1 MWLMY
6 NLNKRGHYINMNE
19 FYRNI
24 YDALIMLN
32 GLEKD
37 LNIRHFSPNELK
49 VFYTIVTQS
58 TFNEAGSNISEIV
71 DHSGMS
77 RSTVYKTLKK
87 LSNEGI
93 INLNQ
98 SEDDGRESLITL
110 VGNT

>member
-1 MWLMY
+1 
-6 NLNKRGHYINMNE
+6 MNE

-24 YDALIMLN
+24 FDALIMLD

-37 LNIRHFSPNELK
+37 LNIRHFSPNELR
-49 VFYTIVTQS
+49 VFYTIITQNAL
-58 TFNEAGSNISEIV
+58 NEGDSNISEIV
-71 DHSGMS
+71 NRSGMS

-93 INLNQ
+93 INLTQ

-110 VGNT
+110 VGNS

>member
-1 MWLMY
+1 
-6 NLNKRGHYINMNE
+6 MNE
-19 FYRNI
+19 FYRDI
-24 YDALIMLN
+24 SDALIMLD
-32 GLEKD
+32 GLERD
-37 LNIRHFSPNELK
+37 LNIRHFTPNELK

-58 TFNEAGSNISEIV
+58 AVNQAGSNISEIV

-98 SEDDGRESLITL
+98 SEEDGREFLVTL
-110 VGNT
+110 VGNS

>member
-1 MWLMY
+1 MY
-6 NLNKRGHYINMNE
+6 NSIKQSYYVNMNE

-24 YDALIMLN
+24 FDALIMLD

-37 LNIRHFSPNELK
+37 LNIRHFSPNELR
-49 VFYTIVTQS
+49 VFYTIVTQNAL
-58 TFNEAGSNISEIV
+58 NEGDSNISEIV
-71 DHSGMS
+71 NRSGMS

-93 INLNQ
+93 INLTQ

-110 VGNT
+110 VGNS

>member
-1 MWLMY
+1 
-6 NLNKRGHYINMNE
+6 MNE

-24 YDALIMLN
+24 SDALIMLD
-32 GLEKD
+32 GLERD
-37 LNIRHFSPNELK
+37 LNIRHFTPNELK

-58 TFNEAGSNISEIV
+58 SVNQARCNISEIV

-98 SEDDGRESLITL
+98 SEEDGRESLVTL
-110 VGNT
+110 VGNN

>member
-1 MWLMY
+1 
-6 NLNKRGHYINMNE
+6 MNE
-19 FYRNI
+19 FYSNI
-24 YDALIMLN
+24 SDALIMLD

-37 LNIRHFSPNELK
+37 LNIRHFTPNELK

-58 TFNEAGSNISEIV
+58 AFNQAGSNISEIV

-98 SEDDGRESLITL
+98 SEEDGRESLVTL
-110 VGNT
+110 VDNS

>member
-1 MWLMY
+1 
-6 NLNKRGHYINMNE
+6 MNE
-19 FYRNI
+19 FYRSI
-24 YDALIMLN
+24 SDALIMLD

-37 LNIRHFSPNELK
+37 LNIRHFTPNELK

-58 TFNEAGSNISEIV
+58 AFNQAGSNISEIV

-98 SEDDGRESLITL
+98 SEDDGRESLVTL
-110 VGNT
+110 VGNS

>member
-1 MWLMY
+1 
-6 NLNKRGHYINMNE
+6 MNE
-19 FYRNI
+19 FYRSI
-24 YDALIMLN
+24 SDALIMLD

-37 LNIRHFSPNELK
+37 LNIRHFTPNELK

-58 TFNEAGSNISEIV
+58 AFNQAGSNISEIV
-71 DHSGMS
+71 DNSGMS

-98 SEDDGRESLITL
+98 SEEDGRESLVTL
-110 VGNT
+110 VGNS

>member
-1 MWLMY
+1 
-6 NLNKRGHYINMNE
+6 MNE

-24 YDALIMLN
+24 FDALIMLD

-49 VFYTIVTQS
+49 VFYTIVTQNAL
-58 TFNEAGSNISEIV
+58 NEGDSNISEIAWF
-71 DHSGMS
+71 SGMS

-87 LSNEGI
+87 LSHEGI
-93 INLNQ
+93 INLTQ

-110 VGNT
+110 VGNS

>member
-1 MWLMY
+1 
-6 NLNKRGHYINMNE
+6 MNE

-24 YDALIMLN
+24 SDALIMLD

-58 TFNEAGSNISEIV
+58 AVNQAGSNISEIV

-93 INLNQ
+93 INLTQ

-110 VGNT
+110 VSNS

>member
-1 MWLMY
+1 MY
-6 NLNKRGHYINMNE
+6 NFIKQSYYVNMNE

-24 YDALIMLN
+24 FDALLMLD

-49 VFYTIVTQS
+49 VFYTIVTQNAL
-58 TFNEAGSNISEIV
+58 NEGDSNISEIV
-71 DHSGMS
+71 NCSGMS

-93 INLNQ
+93 INLTQ

-110 VGNT
+110 VGNS

>member
-1 MWLMY
+1 
-6 NLNKRGHYINMNE
+6 MNE

-24 YDALIMLN
+24 SDALIMLD

-37 LNIRHFSPNELK
+37 LNIRHFTPNELK

-58 TFNEAGSNISEIV
+58 AFNQAGSNISEIV
-71 DHSGMS
+71 DRSGMS

-93 INLNQ
+93 INLKQ
-98 SEDDGRESLITL
+98 SEEDGRESLVTL
-110 VGNT
+110 VGNS

>member
-1 MWLMY
+1 
-6 NLNKRGHYINMNE
+6 MNE

-24 YDALIMLN
+24 SDALIMLD

-37 LNIRHFSPNELK
+37 LNIRHFTPNELK

-58 TFNEAGSNISEIV
+58 AFNQAGSNISEIV
-71 DHSGMS
+71 DNSGMS

-98 SEDDGRESLITL
+98 SEEDGRESLVTL
-110 VGNT
+110 VGNS

>member
-1 MWLMY
+1 MD
-6 NLNKRGHYINMNE
+6 MNE

-24 YDALIMLN
+24 SDALIMLD
-32 GLEKD
+32 GLERD
-37 LNIRHFSPNELK
+37 LNIRHFTPNELK

-58 TFNEAGSNISEIV
+58 AVNQAGSNISEIV

-93 INLNQ
+93 INLKQ
-98 SEDDGRESLITL
+98 SEEDGRESLVTL
-110 VGNT
+110 VGNS

>member
-1 MWLMY
+1 
-6 NLNKRGHYINMNE
+6 MNE

-24 YDALIMLN
+24 TDALIMLD
-32 GLEKD
+32 GLERD
-37 LNIRHFSPNELK
+37 LNIRHFTPNELK

-58 TFNEAGSNISEIV
+58 AVNQAGSNISEIV

-93 INLNQ
+93 INLKQ
-98 SEDDGRESLITL
+98 SEEDGRESLVTL
-110 VGNT
+110 VGNS

>member
-1 MWLMY
+1 
-6 NLNKRGHYINMNE
+6 MNE

-24 YDALIMLN
+24 SDALIMLD

-37 LNIRHFSPNELK
+37 LNIRHFTPNELK

-58 TFNEAGSNISEIV
+58 TVHQAGSNISEIV

-98 SEDDGRESLITL
+98 SEEDGREFLVTL
-110 VGNT
+110 VGNS

>member
-1 MWLMY
+1 
-6 NLNKRGHYINMNE
+6 MNE

-24 YDALIMLN
+24 SDALIMLD

-37 LNIRHFSPNELK
+37 LNIRHFTPNELK

-58 TFNEAGSNISEIV
+58 AVNQAGSNISEIV
-71 DHSGMS
+71 DSSGMS

-98 SEDDGRESLITL
+98 SEEDGRESLVTL
-110 VGNT
+110 VGNS

>member
-1 MWLMY
+1 
-6 NLNKRGHYINMNE
+6 MNE

-24 YDALIMLN
+24 SDALIMLD
-32 GLEKD
+32 GLERD
-37 LNIRHFSPNELK
+37 LNIRHFTPNELK

-58 TFNEAGSNISEIV
+58 AVNQAGSNISEIV

-98 SEDDGRESLITL
+98 SEEDGREFLVTL
-110 VGNT
+110 VGNS

>member
-1 MWLMY
+1 MY
-6 NLNKRGHYINMNE
+6 NFIKQSYYVIMNE

-24 YDALIMLN
+24 FDALIMLD

-37 LNIRHFSPNELK
+37 LNIRHFSPNELR
-49 VFYTIVTQS
+49 VFYTIVTQNAL
-58 TFNEAGSNISEIV
+58 NEGDSNISEIV
-71 DHSGMS
+71 NRSGMS

-93 INLNQ
+93 INLTQ

-110 VGNT
+110 VGNS

>member
-1 MWLMY
+1 
-6 NLNKRGHYINMNE
+6 MNE

-24 YDALIMLN
+24 SDALIMLD

-37 LNIRHFSPNELK
+37 LNIRHFTPNELK

-58 TFNEAGSNISEIV
+58 AVNQAGSNISEIV

-98 SEDDGRESLITL
+98 SEEDGREFLVTL
-110 VGNT
+110 VGNS